1 MSVYRISP
9 RAMKDLEDI
18 HYYIAIE
25 KEAPINAKKFIN
37 KLYKTFTFLS
47 ENPNIGRSK
56 ESIRP
61 GFMVWSEGSYYIFYR
76 RRKQGV
82 DIIRVINSNRSI
94 DKLFS

>member
-1 MSVYRISP
+1 MSEYRISP

-25 KEAPINAKKFIN
+25 KEAPINAKKFIK

-47 ENPNIGRSK
+47 KNPNIGRSK

-61 GFMVWSEGSYYIFYR
+61 GFMVWTESSYYVFYR
-76 RRKQGV
+76 KTKQSV
-82 DIIRVINSNRSI
+82 DIIRIINSNRRI
-94 DKLFS
+94 DKLF